1 MSSPLS
7 NMMDRVQE
15 QEWFQQLSN
24 TYQQLSP
31 EQQNAVK
38 FGSIGGIFLLLV
50 FLIYSA
56 SSSANS
62 VKTEYFEKQEL
73 LTLVNQ
79 AGDELRRL
87 KGQNSGFSGAAQ
99 QSWKDVLQTIASG
112 QGLQPEALQ
121 VTKES
126 AGTSQTMIQ
135 ETLIEATLQ
144 GVQIRPLVQILYQIE
159 HNSPPM
165 KLKGMQV
172 EPGAEGLL
180 NAKLLLSGYMPK
192 GDKKDDKK

>member
-24 TYQQLSP
+24 SYQQLSP

-99 QSWKDVLQTIASG
+99 QSWKAVLQTIASG